1 MSLLNEMLHDLA
13 KQKPTTQK
21 ATLFTT
27 LSPPKRA
34 KSISSI
40 LLVCL
45 IVLTISLFFYLINQ
59 HKKVKKPS
67 IGKSTI
73 IVKQGSQ
80 NVSKETSSV
89 SEATPRISIVAPFV
103 LEETAKQ
110 EQPTTKVSYI
120 EPIDSPSSSFMVL
133 DTPEDTNDWGNNQ
146 ELNDLNEALAEEST
160 VKINKVYTPQTLDEW
175 RNTELNK
182 ALKSI
187 DDGFDV
193 EAIAILQKIVEKIP
207 TASDARENLA
217 VLYLYNNDYASA
229 AKIVN
234 EGLKYAPANA
244 ALITIKARLSLD
256 QGNADQ
262 AVKILSRYKPSIA
275 AYPDYYGT
283 FAAALQSQGRI
294 AEAGS
299 IYKALLQVEPNNGQY
314 WLGYAIALEHN
325 QKANEA
331 IQAYTQASQKTDSD
345 PSVREYAEDR
355 LKTLQG

>member
-1 MSLLNEMLHDLA
+1 M
-13 KQKPTTQK
+13 TQK
-21 ATLFTT
+21 ATLFTD

-45 IVLTISLFFYLINQ
+45 IVLTVSIFFYLIYQ
-59 HKKVKKPS
+59 HKEKKPS
-67 IGKSTI
+67 IIKSTMAL
-73 IVKQGSQ
+73 KPGSSS
-80 NVSKETSSV
+80 VSKEILSV
-89 SEATPRISIVAPFV
+89 SKATPGISIVAPIV
-103 LEETAKQ
+103 LEKRTKQ
-110 EQPTTKVSYI
+110 ELSPTKVSYI
-120 EPIDSPSSSFMVL
+120 EPIDSPSSSFIVL
-133 DTPEDTNDWGNNQ
+133 DTQEGTNEWGDNQ
-146 ELNDLNEALAEEST
+146 ELNDLNEVLAEEST
-160 VKINKVYTPQTLDEW
+160 VKINKVYSPQTLDEW

-193 EAIAILQKIVEKIP
+193 EAIGILQKIVEKIP

-217 VLYLYNNDYASA
+217 VLYLYNDDYASA

-256 QGNADQ
+256 QGKADQ

-325 QKANEA
+325 KKANEA